1 MYTRKTKAM
10 EQPRLNLSIDQTL
23 PVECEKCN
31 HTFFEEALHIRK
43 ASGLLT
49 GTGQTTYMS
58 IPVFACKACGHVNTE
73 FLPKELKSLSTGE

>member
-1 MYTRKTKAM
+1 MYTRKTREM

-23 PVECEKCN
+23 PVECEKCG

-49 GTGQTTYMS
+49 GTGQTTYMP
-58 IPVFACKACGHVNTE
+58 IPVFGCKACGHVNTE
-73 FLPKELKSLSTGE
+73 FLPKELKQLNAE